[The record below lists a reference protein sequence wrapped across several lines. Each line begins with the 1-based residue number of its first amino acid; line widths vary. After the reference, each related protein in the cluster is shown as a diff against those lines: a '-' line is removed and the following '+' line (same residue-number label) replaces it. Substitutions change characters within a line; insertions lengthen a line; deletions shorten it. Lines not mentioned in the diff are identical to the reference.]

1 MGPESVWDYPRP
13 PRVEPSDE
21 HVVVKL
27 SGTVVVDTHRALPR
41 SQPAYSAMI
50 GHVAMCAGPFYRV
63 TVDGEVVVP
72 QDGGFYGGWITGRV
86 TGPIKGGP
94 CSWGW

>member
-1 MGPESVWDYPRP
+1 
-13 PRVEPSDE
+13 
-21 HVVVKL
+21 
-27 SGTVVVDTHRALPR
+27 
-41 SQPAYSAMI
+41 MI
-50 GHVAMCAGPFYRV
+50 GHVAMDAGPFYRV